1 MYPARLLGTSWKREH
16 WYCRLWREGAVG
28 DEYEL
33 LGFKC
38 IAGYLVYEETGFRNC
53 LGKHSTAPPTEN
65 LYEKQGLKL
74 CDLWFVLPY
83 CPTLRPT
90 SVRVLLTTKITYGPI
105 REYRRCFQFVD
116 IHITVKHENERI
128 KAAEPQQ
135 EKKFSSAFLGLKFSE
150 TRPEL
155 DLKAIKFVVNEKIL

>member
-16 WYCRLWREGAVG
+16 WHCRLWRVGAGGGGGGMSKDFSDSNVLQ
-28 DEYEL
+28 DIW
-33 LGFKC
+33 C
-38 IAGYLVYEETGFRNC
+38 TRRLVSLTVSASTAQ
-53 LGKHSTAPPTEN
+53 HSTAPPTGN
-65 LYEKQGLKL
+65 LYEKHGLIL

-90 SVRVLLTTKITYGPI
+90 SVRVLLTIITYGPI

-135 EKKFSSAFLGLKFSE
+135 ENKSAVHSW
-150 TRPEL
+150 
-155 DLKAIKFVVNEKIL
+155 D